1 MSRGTDRMTAQDR
14 ILNMFRKTIQSS
26 GSMGSDKP
34 LSLDE
39 QYSQINT
46 TSTKRRSNVDDE
58 IEARMNDVQLVN
70 FRSTK

>member
-14 ILNMFRKTIQSS
+14 ILNMFRKTIQAS

-39 QYSQINT
+39 QYAQINT
-46 TSTKRRSNVDDE
+46 TSTKRKLNVDDE

-70 FRSTK
+70 FRSNK